1 MNSDSFDS
9 LLIIGASKFT
19 VPYLEK
25 YFIDDKR
32 LISERNLYYEQLP
45 PDFAGSAIAVVC
57 DLSCIRNIS
66 TKGIV
71 YAAALSSTAVYDAT
85 EGLNFNEETLLIT
98 NSDTLKDEKLFSET
112 FRSVPNIVLRLPELV
127 IGTAMDNLGIEMAHQ
142 IYKGTYMHIENA
154 DGHCSTIH
162 ASHIPEA
169 LLLCINNDITGTYNL
184 TDGTNTPI
192 KDLAEALS
200 LRLGDK
206 RIFTISDKR
215 ARFIRIPG
223 KLFGIK
229 GWCSKM
235 YDFKKRNLTFS
246 SEKLLSAINYRP
258 TPVIDYLKTHNYD
271 ENSL

>member
-1 MNSDSFDS
+1 MNSVSFDS

-25 YFIDDKR
+25 YFIDDKG

-45 PDFAGSAIAVVC
+45 ADFAGKAIAIVC
-57 DLSCIRNIS
+57 DLNSIRNIS

-71 YAAALSSTAVYDAT
+71 YAAALSSTAVYDAS
-85 EGLNFNEETLLIT
+85 EGVNFNEETPVIE
-98 NSDTLKDEKLFSET
+98 NSEILKKEKLFSEV
-112 FRSVPNIVLRLPELV
+112 FSAVPNIILRLPELV
-127 IGTAMDNLGIEMAHQ
+127 IGTAMDNLGIEMAQQ

-169 LLLCINNDITGTYNL
+169 ILLCVNNDVTGTFNL
-184 TDGTNTPI
+184 TDGTNTPV

-200 LRLGDK
+200 LRIGDK
-206 RIFTISDKR
+206 RIFTVSDKR
-215 ARFIRIPG
+215 ARLIRIPG
-223 KLFGIK
+223 NILGIK
-229 GWCSKM
+229 GWSSKM

-258 TPVIDYLKTHNYD
+258 TPVIDYIKTHNYD